1 MMVRGRR
8 AGLLALISLVY
19 LAITAS
25 TCGVTPTQQKVV
37 QSSAPVPGLK
47 EALIAKDRAIQAAI
61 ITALRADP
69 ILAQFKL
76 KVEVHRGRVILSGVV
91 AREKMK
97 EKAEELAR
105 ATEGVK
111 EVLNQIEVDESLEFM
126 DFFGEYKEE
135 QDSSARKRRP
145 RRPPSSPPG
154 ARERPKLPWE
164 EGS

>member
-1 MMVRGRR
+1 MVRSNG
-8 AGLLALISLVY
+8 AGWLALIPLVY
-19 LAITAS
+19 LLSIAS

-47 EALIAKDRAIQAAI
+47 EALIAKDRAIEAAI
-61 ITALRADP
+61 ITALRSDP

-76 KVEVHRGRVILSGVV
+76 GVEVHRGRVILTGVV

-111 EVLNQIEVDESLEFM
+111 EVLNQIEVDQSLEFM
-126 DFFGEYKEE
+126 DFFGEYKDE
-135 QDSSARKRRP
+135 QDSSVRKHRP
-145 RRPPSSPPG
+145 RRPSAPPPKPK
-154 ARERPKLPWE
+154 ERPKLPWE
-164 EGS
+164 EDS